1 MAGGMTL
8 PSRHDHQSEG
18 HRVVE
23 DDIEEESVD
32 VQPVVVVN
40 EAEFAIVNDY
50 ALPLPKR
57 LADDARRRE
66 ET

>member
-18 HRVVE
+18 RRVVE
-23 DDIEEESVD
+23 DNIEEGSVD

-40 EAEFAIVNDY
+40 EAEFAIVKDD
-50 ALPLPKR
+50 ALPLPER